1 MQCIPREVDD
11 PSPYLLMLWDRGIWY
26 DIILYVIKYLFGIK
40 INIIF
45 LHCLGELEESCEASN
60 MLDEEENRLTI
71 PGTLM
76 VMVTKSS

>member
-1 MQCIPREVDD
+1 
-11 PSPYLLMLWDRGIWY
+11 
-26 DIILYVIKYLFGIK
+26 LYVIKYLFGIK